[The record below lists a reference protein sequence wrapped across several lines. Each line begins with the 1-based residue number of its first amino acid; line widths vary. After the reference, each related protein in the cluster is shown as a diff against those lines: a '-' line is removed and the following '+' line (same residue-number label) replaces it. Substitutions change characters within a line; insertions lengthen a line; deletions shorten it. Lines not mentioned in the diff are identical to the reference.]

1 MPMLNPDGS
10 QIYGLVDPNTYCM
23 TPEQIGEILAAAFM
37 KVNEAFV
44 SALLFYMMISLIIG
58 FTLGCGLMYLYCRS
72 KSEGPRE
79 AEE

>member
-23 TPEQIGEILAAAFM
+23 TTEQIGQILAAAFM
-37 KVNEAFV
+37 KSNEAFIQ
-44 SALLFYMMISLIIG
+44 ALTVYMTISLVIG
-58 FTLGCGLMYLYCRS
+58 IALGCGLMHLYQKSRS
-72 KSEGPRE
+72 E